1 MGLGRKIRARGF
13 GAVAAMATPGS
24 GSGPEVIWHQF
35 YDTQTYVSAG
45 QATLR
50 FFQATNTDITITN
63 MPAGGQLPDPQF
75 LAVHDIC
82 LDFEPSATSAASG
95 YVTQLPNATTSGQT
109 TGVLNDLGII
119 MLAARPIWTFFISDK
134 RYGPYS
140 LSALHGTGAI
150 VGSVFA
156 WGVGT
161 ATVGIGYQYAYNTP
175 MAGWNYEGSVI
186 IPPKVNIQ
194 IQIDWSAVTAVGAI
208 YLLRL
213 SLFGVLTRRVV

>member
-13 GAVAAMATPGS
+13 GAVAAAATPGS

-50 FFQATNTDITITN
+50 FFQATSTDLTISN

-82 LDFEPSATSAASG
+82 LDLLPSATSASSG
-95 YVTQLPNATTSGQT
+95 YVTQ
-109 TGVLNDLGII
+109 TGFAVTAGASTGILNDLGNL
-119 MLAARPIWTFFISDK
+119 MFAGRPIWTFFISDK

-140 LSALHGTGAI
+140 LTTLHGVGAI
-150 VGSVFA
+150 VGHIAA
-156 WGVGT
+156 WGVST
-161 ATVGIGYQYAYNTP
+161 ATSGTSYEYAYNTP

-186 IPPKVNIQ
+186 IPPK
-194 IQIDWSAVTAVGAI
+194 
-208 YLLRL
+208 
-213 SLFGVLTRRVV
+213 